1 MQGQMRR
8 SESHRI
14 DRFHVEPRDHVAAG
28 VEAEHARGWIDAFR
42 LRLHTGQVDPVTGV
56 RGESERPLK
65 CGGVRDGHLPGAV
78 GEIDML
84 ARGDCALDRKLPA
97 AVERHDAAPAKIGD
111 TRVDIGEAFNLDH
124 SGGGDVGALEMQ
136 RALLADQDEGA
147 AQAIRENEVAVG
159 TGIDGKRTANG
170 LDKDLAFV
178 ARRARAEQSGGH
190 GVGWVTTRHRQ
201 GLPDDCCLIG
211 SEERLEGRRV
221 RQQRDGRAA
230 ARATQC
236 DLLAADRLPVDLGH
250 SRGDDDGVATGR
262 DHAGCPVGSVKPL
275 AYRARN
281 PGLSGVHPYP
291 PRMVV
296 TLTPMTPPLLCYCE
310 NPGARSSCAPWSLR
324 VRRTGL

>member
-1 MQGQMRR
+1 LGRVGDQRSAGAIATNREIIRQGQMRR

-14 DRFHVEPRDHVAAG
+14 DRFHVELRDRDAAG
-28 VEAEHARGWIDAFR
+28 EESEHARGSIDAIR
-42 LRLHTGQVDPVTGV
+42 LRLHSGQVDPVTGV

-97 AVERHDAAPAKIGD
+97 AVERHDAAAAKIGD
-111 TRVDIGEAFNLDH
+111 TRGDIGGAFNFDH
-124 SGGGDVGALEMQ
+124 PGGRDLGALEVQ

-159 TGIDGKRTANG
+159 PGIDGKRTADG

-201 GLPDDCCLIG
+201 GLFNDCRTR
-211 SEERLEGRRV
+211 SDERLEGRRV
-221 RQQRDGRAA
+221 RHQRDDRAA

-250 SRGDDDGVATGR
+250 SRRDNDGVANAR
-262 DHAGCPVGSVKPL
+262 DRAGCPVGSVKPL
-275 AYRARN
+275 AYPARN
-281 PGLSGVHPYP
+281 PGLSGGHPC
-291 PRMVV
+291 PRRVARIPNAN
-296 TLTPMTPPLLCYCE
+296 LPL
-310 NPGARSSCAPWSLR
+310 
-324 VRRTGL
+324 RT